1 MLASDPI
8 TSWQTDG
15 EKIETVTD
23 FIFLAPKSLWMV
35 AAAMYLET
43 LAPFKKSYDQ
53 TRQHIK
59 KQRHYFANQGSYSQS
74 YGFSRSHAWMW
85 ELNHKEAWA
94 PKNWCFWT
102 VVLKKTLESLELHG
116 DQINP
121 KGNQHGLFI
130 VKTDAEAEAS
140 ILWSLNTSQLIGKDW
155 CKERLKVGEEGDDRV
170 QDAWM
175 ASQTPW
181 TWV

>member
-74 YGFSRSHAWMW
+74 YGFSRSHAWM
-85 ELNHKEAWA
+85 
-94 PKNWCFWT
+94 
-102 VVLKKTLESLELHG
+102 
-116 DQINP
+116 
-121 KGNQHGLFI
+121 
-130 VKTDAEAEAS
+130 
-140 ILWSLNTSQLIGKDW
+140 
-155 CKERLKVGEEGDDRV
+155 
-170 QDAWM
+170 
-175 ASQTPW
+175 
-181 TWV
+181 